1 MIELY
6 HASMSVCSEKVRMAL
21 AEKGQDYVSHFFN
34 LREGPQQ
41 SPEYMKLNPNAVV
54 PTLVHDG
61 QVIIES
67 AVINEY
73 IAEVFPGTPLRTS
86 DPVARA
92 RMRVWWK
99 QLDESIHAFTGVI
112 SAALAFRY
120 QHLKKTPEELDAYF
134 AKMVDPVRRERMRD
148 VVQQGVESA
157 HFVPALKRFDRMI
170 ADMQS
175 SLEGGPYL
183 AGEEFSLA
191 DIAFVPYVTR
201 LEHLQMAHMWD
212 RRPLVAGW
220 LERVRSRPSYEVSHT
235 RWFTP
240 AVVEMMR
247 EHGLAAAPRV
257 KQILAA

>member
-21 AEKGQDYVSHFFN
+21 AEKGLDYTSHFFN

-61 QVIIES
+61 AVIIES

-73 IAEVFPGTPLRTS
+73 IAEVFPGAPLTTS
-86 DPVARA
+86 DPVSRA

-99 QLDESIHAFTGVI
+99 QLDEGIHAFTGVI

-120 QHLKKTPEELDAYF
+120 QHLKKSPADLKTYF
-134 AKMVDPVRRERMRD
+134 DKMVDPARRERMRN
-148 VVQQGVESA
+148 VVEMGVESP
-157 HFVPALKRFDRMI
+157 HFVPALRRFDKML
-170 ADMQS
+170 ADMET
-175 SLEGGPYL
+175 SLASGPYL
-183 AGEEFSLA
+183 AGQDFSLA

-201 LEHLQMAHMWD
+201 LEHLQMSHMWD
-212 RRPLVAGW
+212 KRPHVPAW
-220 LERVRSRPSYEVSHT
+220 LDRVRARPSYDISHT
-235 RWFTP
+235 QWFTP
-240 AVVEMMR
+240 AVVDLMR
-247 EHGLAAAPRV
+247 EHGQAAMPRV
-257 KQILAA
+257 KAILAA

>member
-21 AEKGQDYVSHFFN
+21 AEKNQDFVSHFFN

-61 QVIIES
+61 NVIIES

-73 IAEVFPGTPLRTS
+73 IDEVFPGTPLRTS
-86 DPVARA
+86 NPVSRA

-99 QLDESIHAFTGVI
+99 QLDEGIHAFTGVI

-120 QHLKKTPEELDAYF
+120 QHLKKSPEELDSYF
-134 AKMVDPVRRERMRD
+134 AKMVDPVRRERMRN
-148 VVQQGVESA
+148 VVEKGVDSP
-157 HFVPALKRFDRMI
+157 HFVPALKRFDKMLS
-170 ADMQS
+170 DMQA
-175 SLEGGPYL
+175 SLEKGSYL

-212 RRPLVAGW
+212 RRPLVPAW
-220 LERVRSRPSYEVSHT
+220 LDRVRARPSYDVSHT
-235 RWFTP
+235 QWFTP
-240 AVVEMMR
+240 AVVDMMR
-247 EHGLAAAPRV
+247 EHGRDVMPKV